1 MIMQWKIGIAFA
13 LLSIAW
19 ACGWS
24 MRGTR
29 EQLKAHR
36 EYQRGVEES
45 HKKAADLEKEIA
57 AIREAERTNRKH
69 LEREIA
75 KNPIYNDCRVPSDG
89 VRLYN
94 AAIGAR

>member
-1 MIMQWKIGIAFA
+1 
-13 LLSIAW
+13 
-19 ACGWS
+19 

-36 EYQRGVEES
+36 EYQRGVEDS

-57 AIREAERTNRKH
+57 AIREAERKNRKD
-69 LEREIA
+69 LEKEIA
-75 KNPIYNDCRVPSDG
+75 KNPTYNTCRVPPDG

-94 AAIGAR
+94 AAISTR